1 MAARGNAVSPS
12 FESKIKVKV
21 KVKVKFMKGKS
32 VNYVTIELKKYSVNH
47 LIISS
52 LLVFV

>member
-12 FESKIKVKV
+12 FESKIKV